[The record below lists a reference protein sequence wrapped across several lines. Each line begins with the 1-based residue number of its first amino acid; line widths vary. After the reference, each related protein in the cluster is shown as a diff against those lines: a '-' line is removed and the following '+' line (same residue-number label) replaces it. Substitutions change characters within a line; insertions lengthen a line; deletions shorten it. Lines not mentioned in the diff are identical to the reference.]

1 MAMTMERR
9 ARWTSIGVL
18 AGVVAI
24 AIVAERAGVSSVA
37 SVPGALV
44 VALLASVVA
53 TMVFAFRCPHC
64 HARQI
69 RHKWDWWFI
78 GRRCRKCDQLLD
90 GPALSEDELAEDI
103 VRDGDPAFAAGMRAA
118 RIEFD
123 DLMAR
128 AAKDPVVA
136 RQLDAELSK
145 RIESMTEAVAE
156 LSRFG
161 QVHVSDVE
169 DLKKDLAQAQE
180 QLKWCRSLS
189 PGTNASRLTS
199 A

>member
-1 MAMTMERR
+1 MTMERR
-9 ARWTSIGVL
+9 ARWTSIGFL

-24 AIVAERAGVSSVA
+24 GIAAERAGVSSVA

-44 VALLASVVA
+44 VALLASVLA
-53 TMVFAFRCPHC
+53 TMLFAFRCPHC

-69 RHKWDWWFI
+69 RNKWDWWFL
-78 GRRCRKCDQLLD
+78 GHRCRECHQLLD

-103 VRDGDPAFAAGMRAA
+103 VREGDPGFAATMHAA
-118 RIEFD
+118 RMAFE

-128 AAKDPVVA
+128 APKDPVAA

-145 RIESMTEAVAE
+145 RIEGMTEAVAE

-161 QVHVSDVE
+161 QVHASDVE
-169 DLKKDLAQAQE
+169 DLKKSLAQAQE